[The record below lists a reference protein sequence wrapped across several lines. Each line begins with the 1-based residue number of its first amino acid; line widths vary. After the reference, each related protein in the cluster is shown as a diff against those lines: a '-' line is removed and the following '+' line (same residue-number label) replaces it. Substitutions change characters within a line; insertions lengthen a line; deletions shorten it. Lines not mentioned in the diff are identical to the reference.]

1 MKRKFD
7 LVVCLIDYHLAGKF
21 FFRLARSDNE
31 RKYIFITTSITSFLY
46 FKLKGI
52 EVYLIHRFSNNALS
66 SKLSSE
72 NLSKTREIK
81 LKLMDHNTAINYSEK
96 ISSRVNRITEKYT
109 GSRAALFTWNGCNI
123 MGEVIRETANNSE
136 KLSALFFE
144 ISNLQ
149 GKLFIDPKGVNASAS
164 IYDEPSLLNNYDYD
178 KAHFNDWKK
187 NYLKNKL
194 TGSSV
199 PQVKKVKELKLW
211 HLFDFLFYVTIGYA
225 TFPKG
230 SIKNKLSSFFKPKKK
245 NEIQRNI
252 DLPDEYVF
260 FPMQVSSDTQI
271 KLNSDT
277 NNYDALKYLIESE
290 NLPIV
295 IKPHPAEPDFDYIND
310 ILCEYSDR
318 VFLTTNNTYE
328 LIKKAKKVVT
338 INSTVG
344 FEAMLFEKEVVFLGR
359 SFYKNFTAD
368 LSGAYV
374 MSYLVDINFFDSHNG
389 KIPLQ
394 QMSEIYGR
402 ARWT

>member
-1 MKRKFD
+1 MSLFGTVIC
-7 LVVCLIDYHLAGKF
+7 LVDYNLAGCF
-21 FFRLARSDNE
+21 FIRLAESD
-31 RKYIFITTSITSFLY
+31 RGKKYIFITTSLSFY
-46 FKLKGI
+46 ISAKNKGFD
-52 EVYLIHRFSNNALS
+52 VHLISWLSKKDNDCCLNGFSFD
-66 SKLSSE
+66 
-72 NLSKTREIK
+72 KTREIK
-81 LKLMDHNTAINYSEK
+81 LGLMPNKKVIDYAA
-96 ISSRVNRITEKYT
+96 RVTFRLSQIIRDR
-109 GSRAALFTWNGCNI
+109 GDSQIVIFTWNG
-123 MGEVIRETANNSE
+123 NNSLGE
-136 KLSALFFE
+136 IVRFYTKKYKNLTSLFFE

-149 GKLFIDPKGVNASAS
+149 GKLFIDPNGVNASAS
-164 IYDEPSLLNNYDYD
+164 IYDDPSLLNNYDYD
-178 KAHFNDWKK
+178 KDHFNEWKK

-194 TGSSV
+194 TSSSV
-199 PQVKKVKELKLW
+199 PQVKKVKELKPW

-277 NNYDALKYLIESE
+277 NNYDALKYLIDSE

-310 ILCEYSDR
+310 ILSEHSDR

-328 LIKKAKKVVT
+328 LIQKAKKVVT

-359 SFYKNFTAD
+359 SFYKNFTPD

-374 MSYLVDINFFDSHNG
+374 MSYLVDINFFDSHNC

-402 ARWT
+402 AKWT